1 MTQKYHPIQ
10 IALHWLIVA
19 LVLVQYATS
28 GAIVRT
34 HEAVAAG
41 GKPTSDDLFLHVVHN
56 RGGLI
61 IVALMVAR
69 LVARLWVG
77 RRLSTDEI
85 PTTSRAVAIGHAALY
100 VLLIAQGLTGA
111 IASYLWWPISIVHV
125 FLFNAILV
133 AVAGHIAMAIWHEF
147 VRKDGTLRRMLPFA
161 AEGRWFAG
169 VISRTS
175 RQRPAA
181 PE

>member
-41 GKPTSDDLFLHVVHN
+41 SGPTPDDLFLHVVHN
-56 RGGLI
+56 RVGLF
-61 IVALMVAR
+61 IVVLMVAR
-69 LVARLWVG
+69 LVVRVLIG
-77 RRLSTDEI
+77 RRHRADNMPAS
-85 PTTSRAVAIGHAALY
+85 SRAATIGHAALY

-125 FLFNAILV
+125 VLFKVILA
-133 AVAGHIAMAIWHEF
+133 AVAGHVAMALWHHF
-147 VRKDGTLRRMLPFA
+147 FLRDGTLRRMLPFV
-161 AEGRWFAG
+161 AEERWFAG
-169 VISRTS
+169 VLSRTRDS
-175 RQRPAA
+175 L
-181 PE
+181 